1 MFPTLASD
9 PGAGRTRDLSSVLAA
24 LGDFDTDE
32 LLTVR
37 EALSDRLV
45 DSSFVEVD
53 DVQVVAAAR
62 RLQRQTRRDEA
73 VQVALTT
80 QMLERGLPAKRGLR
94 RHGFLREVL
103 GLSGSEA
110 AARVANTE
118 LCAPLV
124 GLTGETLP
132 PYAPTMATL
141 VRDGV
146 VGAAHLRVMRS
157 VIAKFPSAVRDDR
170 SVWEAAEQ
178 QLGEL
183 AAMLDPDQLTKA
195 VQRLLAYLDP
205 DGVDDD
211 DRDRKRR
218 RSLTLGRQGVDH
230 MSGIRGELDP
240 VTRALWDVL
249 AEKWARPGMNN
260 PDDPESPVGDADK
273 VHADVLAAAAKRDTR
288 TAAQRNHD
296 AFTLMLRTITE
307 SGVLGQ
313 HRGLPA
319 QVIVTMTL
327 EELEAETGIATTAS
341 GGTLPVRDAL
351 ALAGTS
357 RPFLALLDDADRP
370 LFFGRQRRLAS
381 ADQRMALIA
390 SQRGC
395 TRPGCDQPA
404 TRVAV
409 HHVTEWKNGG
419 LTDVTVLAL
428 ACDADHAQI
437 NDSEHGWITE
447 IITPDT
453 GPPHWVGR
461 IGWKQRGTNQPP
473 MPNPVL
479 RQDRTIA
486 ARASANRQR
495 LMSESGQARTAQRF
509 RDTLQNQMTLTRA
522 DATEGRRWEHDLH
535 LIPLDKPPH
544 DQPLVA

>member
-1 MFPTLASD
+1 MTSD
-9 PGAGRTRDLSSVLAA
+9 DEADPAPDLRSVLAA
-24 LGDFDTDE
+24 LKDFDTDE
-32 LLTVR
+32 LLVVQK
-37 EALSDRLV
+37 ALSDRLV
-45 DSSFVEVD
+45 DSSFVELD
-53 DVQVVAAAR
+53 DEQVVDAAV

-94 RHGFLREVL
+94 RNGFLREVL

-110 AARVANTE
+110 VARVANTE
-118 LCAPLV
+118 HCAPLV
-124 GLTGETLP
+124 GLTGDTLP

-141 VRDGV
+141 LREGLI
-146 VGAAHLRVMRS
+146 GTAHVRVMRS
-157 VIAKFPSAVRDDR
+157 VIAKFPTAVRDDR
-170 SVWEAAEQ
+170 PVWEAAEQ

-183 AAMLDPDQLTKA
+183 AAMLDPDQLTRA
-195 VQRLLAYLDP
+195 AQRLLAYLDP

-218 RSLTLGRQGVDH
+218 RSLTVGRQGVDH

-249 AEKWARPGMNN
+249 AEKWARPGINN
-260 PDDPESPVGDADK
+260 PDDPDSPTGDADK
-273 VHADVLAAAAKRDTR
+273 VDPKVVAAAAKRDTR
-288 TAAQRNHD
+288 STAQRNHD

-351 ALAGTS
+351 TLAGTT
-357 RPFLALLDDADRP
+357 RPFLALLDDKDRP
-370 LFFGRQRRLAS
+370 LFLGRQRRLAS

-404 TRVAV
+404 TRAAV
-409 HHVTEWKNGG
+409 HHVQEWKNGG
-419 LTDVTVLAL
+419 LTDIDVLAL
-428 ACDADHAQI
+428 ACDADHAQV

-453 GPPHWVGR
+453 GPPDLVGR
-461 IGWKQRGTNQPP
+461 VGWKQRGTDQPLQA
-473 MPNPVL
+473 NPVL
-479 RQDRTIA
+479 RQDRTIT
-486 ARASANRQR
+486 ARATANRHQ
-495 LMSESGQARTAQRF
+495 LALETGQARTAQRF
-509 RDTLQNQMTLTRA
+509 RDTLRDQLTLTRA
-522 DATEGRRWEHDLH
+522 DGRRWEHDLH
-535 LIPLDKPPH
+535 LIPLGEPPH
-544 DQPLVA
+544 DQRAAEKPTS

>member
-1 MFPTLASD
+1 MFPYATPD
-9 PGAGRTRDLSSVLAA
+9 DGAGPASGLSSVLAA
-24 LGDFDTDE
+24 LADLDTDE
-32 LLTVR
+32 LLSVR

-45 DSSFVEVD
+45 DKSFVEVD
-53 DVQVVAAAR
+53 DEQVVTTAQ

-94 RHGFLREVL
+94 RKAYLREVMR
-103 GLSGSEA
+103 LSGAEA
-110 AARVANTE
+110 AARVGTTE
-118 LCAPLV
+118 HCAPLV

-141 VRDGV
+141 LRDGT
-146 VGAAHLRVMRS
+146 VGAAHVRVMRS
-157 VIAKFPSAVRDDR
+157 VIAKFPAAIRDDR
-170 SVWEAAEQ
+170 AVWEAAEQ

-195 VQRLLAYLDP
+195 AHRMLAYLDP

-218 RSLTLGRQGVDH
+218 RGLTLGRQGVDH

-240 VTRALWDVL
+240 MTRALWDVL

-260 PDDPESPVGDADK
+260 PDDPDSPVGDADK
-273 VHADVLAAAAKRDTR
+273 ANADVLAAAAKRDTR
-288 TAAQRNHD
+288 STAQRNHD

-307 SGVLGQ
+307 SGALGQ

-319 QVIVTMTL
+319 QVIAVMTL

-357 RPFLALLDDADRP
+357 RPFLALLDDKDRP
-370 LFFGRQRRLAS
+370 LFLGRQRRLANP
-381 ADQRMALIA
+381 DQRMALIA

-404 TRVAV
+404 TRAAV
-409 HHVTEWKNGG
+409 HHVQEWKNGG
-419 LTDVTVLAL
+419 LTDIDVLAL
-428 ACDADHAQI
+428 ACDADHAQV

-453 GPPHWVGR
+453 GPPEWVGR
-461 IGWKQRGTNQPP
+461 
-473 MPNPVL
+473 
-479 RQDRTIA
+479 
-486 ARASANRQR
+486 
-495 LMSESGQARTAQRF
+495 
-509 RDTLQNQMTLTRA
+509 
-522 DATEGRRWEHDLH
+522 
-535 LIPLDKPPH
+535 
-544 DQPLVA
+544 